1 MLFLCSDSDNSP
13 ASVGQFNRVSRSNSP
28 SVLLIRHWVIFQPP
42 HPPPTPTHDFSM
54 GANLSKILFVVDIQ
68 PFRHERCSSPHHLPF
83 YSANRIIVHRPDSS
97 DTDDEPY
104 PYEFPVFL
112 SSPYDEKNIVTISD
126 SEWTATKLAPDP
138 PIFLSLE
145 EFYPTH
151 TESLDRP
158 TASRF
163 PTPNQPPHQQPH
175 FSYLWP
181 SQTQNERI

>member
-28 SVLLIRHWVIFQPP
+28 SVLLIRHRVIFQPP

-126 SEWTATKLAPDP
+126 SE
-138 PIFLSLE
+138 
-145 EFYPTH
+145 
-151 TESLDRP
+151 
-158 TASRF
+158 
-163 PTPNQPPHQQPH
+163 
-175 FSYLWP
+175 
-181 SQTQNERI
+181 